1 MSLSTQSAAQRAQT
15 MAENM
20 IKLLGRGA
28 EASRRQAIEQRYH
41 KGSTTDN
48 TNREGMTEREFV
60 RSFGDKAKHVR
71 YSNRTDFVG
80 LVVVGKFQGF
90 IITSDNS
97 GGRKLRMI
105 DVDEKGHRH
114 VTHRYLR
121 LKTHDSASNLQR
133 GLLKYVR

>member
-1 MSLSTQSAAQRAQT
+1 MKLTSPQAQRAHT

-28 EASRRQAIEQRYH
+28 EASRRVAQEQRYH
-41 KGSTTDN
+41 RSCSSN
-48 TNREGMTEREFV
+48 EPNRERMTEREFV
-60 RSFGDKAKHVR
+60 RSFGDKVKHVR

-90 IITSDNS
+90 IITSDDS
-97 GGRKLRMI
+97 GVRKVRLVDI
-105 DVDEKGHRH
+105 DESGKRH
-114 VTHRYLR
+114 VTRRYLR
-121 LKTHDSASNLQR
+121 VKSNDSVSNLQR